1 MVRVVYDGA
10 LLAIL
15 IVIALTA
22 LTVDSILAE
31 EMREINLEP
40 PEREEAPEVDEI
52 ATISGAVV
60 GFTEWMAGE

>member
-31 EMREINLEP
+31 EMREIKLDP
-40 PEREEAPEVDEI
+40 PETEEASEVDEI

-60 GFTEWMAGE
+60 GYTDWLAGH